1 MLKNIK
7 TPKEAYF
14 YAKKIKERTPEL
26 ESLIVRP
33 YNLSLRKFVSKK
45 EDHCNTMFMY
55 AIAYERNILKR
66 SAKIVKDEYRKSLE
80 KQLMKHF
87 QPYSLCCYASLIGTR
102 LPDELHSRMT
112 MESFASEDVWIK
124 GYFEQFGNPTP
135 EKFEGAALSK
145 PKEIFNYLLDHPDAT
160 TEQIILDLWKR
171 GIKVTKSLITRTK
184 NDLLK
189 TRT

>member
-1 MLKNIK
+1 MK

-14 YAKKIKERTPEL
+14 HAKKIKERTPEL

-33 YNLSLRKFVSKK
+33 YNRSLRKFVSKK
-45 EDHCNTMFMY
+45 EEHCETMFMY

-66 SAKIVKDEYRKSLE
+66 SPKIVKEEYRKSLE

-87 QPYSLCCYASLIGTR
+87 QPYSLYCYASLIGAR
-102 LPDELHSRMT
+102 LSDELHSRMI
-112 MESFASEDVWIK
+112 MESFASEDMWIK
-124 GYFEQFGNPTP
+124 EYFEQFGNPTP

-145 PKEIFNYLLDHPDAT
+145 PKEIFNYLLDHPYAT
-160 TEQIILDLWKR
+160 TEQVILDLWKR
-171 GIKVTKSLITRTK
+171 GIKVTKSLVARTK